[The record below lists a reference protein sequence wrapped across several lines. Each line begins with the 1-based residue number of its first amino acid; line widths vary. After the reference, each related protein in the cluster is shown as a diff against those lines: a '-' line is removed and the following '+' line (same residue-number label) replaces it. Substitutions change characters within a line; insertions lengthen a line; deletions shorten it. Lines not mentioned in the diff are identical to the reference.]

1 MNKELEK
8 ITDEISFRL
17 LATRK
22 HPDYEWLYNKLKE
35 FRYEEVKLRHP
46 FIEVFKKYWNF
57 FTFTKNNW

>member
-22 HPDYEWLYNKLKE
+22 HPDYEWLYNRLKE
-35 FRYEEVKLRHP
+35 FRYEEVKPKHP
-46 FIEVFKKYWNF
+46 FVDVFKKYWNF
-57 FTFTKNNW
+57 FTKNNR